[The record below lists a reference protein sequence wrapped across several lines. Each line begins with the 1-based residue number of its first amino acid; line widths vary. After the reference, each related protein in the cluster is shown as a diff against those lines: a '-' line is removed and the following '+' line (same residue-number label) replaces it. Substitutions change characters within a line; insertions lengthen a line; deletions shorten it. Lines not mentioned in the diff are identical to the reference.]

1 MANRPTKALNIRSWP
16 AAPSAGAAFGV
27 LALLLSIAAIV
38 GIAVL
43 LYNRIQ
49 DGVADLGSFALGVLL
64 FLLLVAAAA
73 FGYWLFGYFGL
84 RYSADRNVFTINWGG
99 LSEVV
104 PMASI
109 TALVSAAQ
117 LDEPPRLRRWSGLRW
132 PGYRIGH
139 AEADFRLKLEDFRLE
154 QPEEAVSRELSGSIA
169 IPTLPEPEPEV
180 SPLMLT
186 DGGFNEDAGAIP
198 TQPSAFSTQHSVLV
212 YATAPDRRLLYV
224 LTDTLVY
231 AISPTN
237 QEQFIA
243 EFKARHALA
252 PTETPAQ
259 TTVRRGF
266 VAHPLWSDRLAQAL
280 IALALL
286 INAAL
291 FAYLCIQIPGSD
303 KLALIVHWNALG
315 QPDRTAP
322 IAEAFRLPAFALA
335 IILANL
341 VAGFYIQLR
350 DSTAAHFLYA
360 GAAAVQ
366 VIFWAAVFNII
377 NR

>member
-1 MANRPTKALNIRSWP
+1 MADRPTKALNIRSWP

-27 LALLLSIAAIV
+27 LALLLSAAATV
-38 GIAVL
+38 STALL
-43 LYNRIQ
+43 LYDRIQ
-49 DGVADLGSFALGVLL
+49 NGVADLVSFALGLLL
-64 FLLLVAAAA
+64 FLLLAADAA
-73 FGYWLFGYFGL
+73 FGCWLVGYFRL
-84 RYSADRNVFTINWGG
+84 RYSADRNAFTINWGS

-104 PMASI
+104 PMANI
-109 TALVSAAQ
+109 TALVPTAQ
-117 LDEPPRLRRWSGLRW
+117 LDQPPRLRRWSGVRW

-139 AEADFRLKLEDFRLE
+139 AEADFRLKIEDFRLE
-154 QPEEAVSRELSGSIA
+154 QPEEAVSRELSGSIP
-169 IPTLPEPEPEV
+169 IPALPALEPELA
-180 SPLMLT
+180 PLLLT
-186 DGGFNEDAGAIP
+186 DGGAVQEAEATSN
-198 TQPSAFSTQHSVLV
+198 QHSALSTQHSVSV
-212 YATAPDRRLLYV
+212 YATAPDRRLLFV

-231 AISPTN
+231 AISPAN

-243 EFKARHALA
+243 EFKTRHALA

-259 TTVRRGF
+259 ATVRHGF
-266 VAHPLWSDRLAQAL
+266 IAHPLWSDRLAQAL

-322 IAEAFRLPAFALA
+322 IVEAFRLPAFALA
-335 IILANL
+335 IIFVNLA
-341 VAGFYIQLR
+341 AGLYVQLR

-366 VIFWAAVFNII
+366 VVFWAAVFNII